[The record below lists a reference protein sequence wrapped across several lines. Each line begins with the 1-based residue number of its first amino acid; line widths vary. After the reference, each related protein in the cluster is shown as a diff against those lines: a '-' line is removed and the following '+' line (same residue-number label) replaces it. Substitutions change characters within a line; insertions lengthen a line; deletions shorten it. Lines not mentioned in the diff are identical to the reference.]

1 MKIRTDFV
9 TNSSSSSFILGFN
22 NNDEIDEI
30 CKSLPSYLSVDC
42 IQDVIS
48 DIKNGVTSKEAALEL
63 YSDSIWEFDYDYCC
77 RGSFP
82 FTGSRKYRETEEYKR
97 GYEAWKQDK
106 IDELSKELDEYNI
119 VSTVEYEDH
128 SDFGSMMEH
137 DVMPGLN
144 ATVRRIS
151 HH

>member
-9 TNSSSSSFILGFN
+9 TNSSSSSFILGFKST
-22 NNDEIDEI
+22 DEIDEVWR
-30 CKSLPSYLSVDC
+30 SLPSYLSLDC
-42 IQDVIS
+42 VRDIIS

-63 YSDSIWEFDYDYCC
+63 YSDSIWEFDYEYYH
-77 RGSFP
+77 RGASSF
-82 FTGSRKYRETEEYKR
+82 TVSRKDRETEEYQR
-97 GYEAWKQDK
+97 GYEAWKK
-106 IDELSKELDEYNI
+106 SKVDELAEKLEEYDVLSI
-119 VSTVEYEDH
+119 VEYEDH

-151 HH
+151 NH

>member
-9 TNSSSSSFILGFN
+9 TNSSSSSFILGFRSE
-22 NNDEIDEI
+22 DEIDEI
-30 CKSLPSYLSVDC
+30 WKSLPSYLSIDC
-42 IQDVIS
+42 IRDVIS

-63 YSDSIWEFDYDYCC
+63 YSDSICEWDYDYY
-77 RGSFP
+77 RYGGWG
-82 FTGSRKYRETEEYKR
+82 GSRKERETEEYQR
-97 GYEAWKQDK
+97 HYEAWKQDK
-106 IDELSKELDEYNI
+106 IDDLAKELDEYDI

-144 ATVRRIS
+144 ATIRRIS
-151 HH
+151 NH